1 MATETK
7 VQELGGITDVHGAAN
22 SVEINNLARFAVEEQ
37 NKREN
42 SVLEFVRVIS
52 AKQQVVAGVNYYIT
66 LEAKD
71 GLIKNEYEAKVWV
84 REWLNSKELLE
95 FKPVN
100 VSSTPIGGITDV
112 TANSLEID
120 ILARFAVDQHNKKE
134 NANLE
139 FVGVIRAKQQV
150 VEGFIYYIT
159 LEAKDGETKNVYE
172 TKAGKKE
179 ATLIKQE
186 ISERLYQHQIIL
198 LIKVMSKVQLSLQ
211 QSHRHQNMKNR
222 GVNEMTPEKLSSL
235 KEDLTRHIWWDKWL
249 ESKSIIDKCPD
260 MVRIPLN
267 DRGDTALHVAVS
279 QWSLET
285 VKELVKRMS
294 PEDMLIPNLDGMLPV
309 HLAALYGRNIMVQI
323 LSSQKVLD
331 KMDSKHIELLFLM
344 TIRFNMFDLAMRLF
358 EKHPTTLAIARN
370 EEHLT
375 ALHMLA
381 RKPPESLVLF
391 DAIKSGNVEA
401 VKMLIDKNR
410 ELVTIKDPQNGR
422 NLLHLVVLF
431 RQKRIFISM
440 LWGLEEHI
448 VRAVEVDN
456 EGNNILHLAAHLPV
470 EFEELSSLRASI
482 QMQRELEWFKFVE
495 TCVPRE
501 LRRMRNNMG
510 KRPIDVFYEEHKKL
524 SEEIKDAARGI
535 AEYGMLVSTLVA
547 TVAFAAALTVPGDKT
562 NAWFT
567 VFILTNAV
575 ALFTS
580 SASLLS
586 FLSNFTSS
594 RFAQSEFVK
603 SLHPSLTFGRALLF
617 ISVFAMVV
625 AFTAASFLMFD
636 HKSKWVA
643 YLVASMA
650 VFPIL
655 LFLLFQIN
663 FLDDLLWSRYYR
675 LSKLD

>member
-1 MATETK
+1 
-7 VQELGGITDVHGAAN
+7 
-22 SVEINNLARFAVEEQ
+22 
-37 NKREN
+37 
-42 SVLEFVRVIS
+42 
-52 AKQQVVAGVNYYIT
+52 
-66 LEAKD
+66 
-71 GLIKNEYEAKVWV
+71 
-84 REWLNSKELLE
+84 
-95 FKPVN
+95 
-100 VSSTPIGGITDV
+100 
-112 TANSLEID
+112 
-120 ILARFAVDQHNKKE
+120 
-134 NANLE
+134 
-139 FVGVIRAKQQV
+139 
-150 VEGFIYYIT
+150 
-159 LEAKDGETKNVYE
+159 
-172 TKAGKKE
+172 
-179 ATLIKQE
+179 
-186 ISERLYQHQIIL
+186 
-198 LIKVMSKVQLSLQ
+198 MSKVQLSLQ

-285 VKELVKRMS
+285 VKELVQRMS

-381 RKPPESLVLF
+381 RKPPESLDMEDNKESKAGPLFRKLWTKVNQLEHNRIMDLITHPSPVLF

-524 SEEIKDAARGI
+524 SEEIKDAAKGI

-625 AFTAASFLMFD
+625 AFSAASFLMFD